1 MAKRESNLKN
11 VPLWNN
17 LVRFLWYSEYPRNPI
32 RSHIYILI
40 SSFPSFCLF
49 IYICSRQ
56 LAKYI
61 TKVAV
66 DLVKDGPLHLQ
77 EARTQFF
84 HERGFEVKVNALGIL
99 ETKSLFYLM
108 HDITFELYMHVYFGI
123 NPVAYF
129 SVIDEL
135 LDEKKGIL
143 KLLAMS
149 RSEGALRIIESL
161 HFLLMNQFPDIAIF
175 PQLDITNIFEH
186 QFPFQ
191 GILSY

>member
-1 MAKRESNLKN
+1 
-11 VPLWNN
+11 
-17 LVRFLWYSEYPRNPI
+17 
-32 RSHIYILI
+32 
-40 SSFPSFCLF
+40 
-49 IYICSRQ
+49 
-56 LAKYI
+56 
-61 TKVAV
+61 
-66 DLVKDGPLHLQ
+66 
-77 EARTQFF
+77 
-84 HERGFEVKVNALGIL
+84 
-99 ETKSLFYLM
+99 
-108 HDITFELYMHVYFGI
+108 MHVYFGI